1 MAVEYFQGLSDTP
14 VCPPA
19 SVALEST
26 CWEVLEAATCRE
38 VLIYLKEVAHHAAL
52 QTQKAGIPRT
62 GFIPRG

>member
-1 MAVEYFQGLSDTP
+1 MAVGYFQGLLDTP
-14 VCPPA
+14 VCPPV

-26 CWEVLEAATCRE
+26 CWEVLEAAICRE

-52 QTQKAGIPRT
+52 HTQKAGIPHT